1 MLQMSLMERRVGKTG
16 EVRLWR
22 RTFNSITVDEDMMD
36 LMDLMDLIEDPS
48 KSITIEQSKSNMREM
63 TIRRNSIGEPRMVTT
78 QMWMWM
84 CSNRGNK
91 FTVVAIKIAGRRQ
104 MGNKWRTGELDVEWR
119 TIIFILTNLGCS
131 PRGRVSKFTLLSSC
145 VHKIRDAE

>member
-22 RTFNSITVDEDMMD
+22 RTFNSITVDEDM
-36 LMDLMDLIEDPS
+36 MDLMDLIEDPS

-78 QMWMWM
+78 HR
-84 CSNRGNK
+84 CECECAA
-91 FTVVAIKIAGRRQ
+91 TVGI
-104 MGNKWRTGELDVEWR
+104 
-119 TIIFILTNLGCS
+119 NL
-131 PRGRVSKFTLLSSC
+131 PSSQ
-145 VHKIRDAE
+145 